1 VPARRGESAPGRA
14 SAIGA
19 GAQHETGRAVATV
32 QAGFAQGGQHALA
45 AELLLFIGIV
55 ALRAVATY
63 GPAPKGGKDLPAD
76 QYGPLFILGNGFAV
90 FFVLAFLA
98 ARGGTSAKVAVAGG
112 AIIDLALLMK
122 SIPHIDQIAAVY
134 GEPRKYVPENVE
146 AVTPS
151 PEAPVLSPALQLEL
165 STRQLPGKAPAPGG
179 PVMAYA
185 RKSLT
190 TYGLKLSEFPDL
202 VRLWNQ
208 ESGWRWNAT
217 NPSSGAYGIPQALP
231 ASKLA
236 SAGGDWKTNPYTQIR
251 WGLQYIRDR
260 YGSIAAAWAHE
271 QHFNWY

>member
-1 VPARRGESAPGRA
+1 
-14 SAIGA
+14 
-19 GAQHETGRAVATV
+19 
-32 QAGFAQGGQHALA
+32 
-45 AELLLFIGIV
+45 
-55 ALRAVATY
+55 
-63 GPAPKGGKDLPAD
+63 
-76 QYGPLFILGNGFAV
+76 LFILGNGFAV

-112 AIIDLALLMK
+112 AIIDLALLLK

-134 GEPRKYVPENVE
+134 GEPRKYTPENVE
-146 AVTPS
+146 AITPAG
-151 PEAPVLSPALQLEL
+151 EAPVLSPALQLEL
-165 STRQLPGKAPAPGG
+165 TTRQLPGKAPAPGG

-190 TYGLKLSEFPDL
+190 HYGLKLSEFPDL

-231 ASKLA
+231 ANKLA